1 MSELTGWVEIIII
14 MVATTV
20 VWIWIMDRW
29 G

>member
-14 MVATTV
+14 MVATAV